1 MLHNAKTVIQ
11 PIKISVPQQ
20 TSMATSCPIKFHTAA
35 KPDVKRKS
43 DNDAQNKNTEK
54 YEAYTK

>member
-1 MLHNAKTVIQ
+1 
-11 PIKISVPQQ
+11 
-20 TSMATSCPIKFHTAA
+20 MATSFPIKFHTAT

-54 YEAYTK
+54 YEPIGKL